1 MSWQA
6 RDGRARSNRA
16 MTLGGRGNNR
26 EHERCGVVI
35 EKGQKMHGT
44 DGLICVLCRRCRRR
58 RQLTRCRRRR
68 LLTRCRRRRQLTRC
82 RRRQLCEV
90 GTNTYDQYTHAHPH
104 THMHIIY
111 MYIYVCAYM
120 HVATSMSTSTYT
132 QQKVDFVEREQDR
145 VQCEKSETSKTVQ
158 QERTPSG

>member
-44 DGLICVLCRRCRRR
+44 DGLICVLCR
-58 RQLTRCRRRR
+58 
-68 LLTRCRRRRQLTRC
+68 RCRRRRQLTRC